1 MMRKILLALFFLF
14 PAQASAE
21 LSTVMSCFN
30 TLTTLEDE
38 ALSETT
44 EFGLINFINGYFT
57 GINDLNSDN
66 KAMRFKL
73 FSENFIL
80 EFTKNYCRSNPDYDW
95 LKIANKLINEA
106 EIDYSPPINK

>member
-1 MMRKILLALFFLF
+1 MRKILLALFFLF

-21 LSTVMSCFN
+21 LSTGMSCFN

-44 EFGLINFINGYFT
+44 EFGLFNFINGYFT

-66 KAMRFKL
+66 KAH
-73 FSENFIL
+73 
-80 EFTKNYCRSNPDYDW
+80 
-95 LKIANKLINEA
+95 
-106 EIDYSPPINK
+106 EI